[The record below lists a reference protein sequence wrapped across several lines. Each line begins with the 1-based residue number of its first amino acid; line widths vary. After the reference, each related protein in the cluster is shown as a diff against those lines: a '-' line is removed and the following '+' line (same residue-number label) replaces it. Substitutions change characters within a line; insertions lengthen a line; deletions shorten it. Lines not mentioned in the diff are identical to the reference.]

1 MSKLLKSVV
10 FKLGHCGLFL
20 GQKTC
25 MHVHGVF
32 PYLYVLYDGTQ
43 PWDRYL
49 RLFANSLDKA
59 INVAQGHASSE
70 IQHVYKITL
79 VSGM

>member
-1 MSKLLKSVV
+1 MNLFFMSIYT
-10 FKLGHCGLFL
+10 

-32 PYLYVLYDGTQ
+32 PYLYVPYDGTA
-43 PWDRYL
+43 PLDRYL
-49 RLFANSLDKA
+49 RQFASSLDKA
-59 INVAQGHASSE
+59 INVAQGHGQST
-70 IQHVYKITL
+70 IQHVYKIVL

>member
-1 MSKLLKSVV
+1 MSIFQKTLECPLNNTHVI
-10 FKLGHCGLFL
+10 

-32 PYLYVLYDGTQ
+32 PYLYVAYDGTQ
-43 PWDRYL
+43 PLERYT
-49 RLFANSLDKA
+49 RQFACSANKA
-59 INVAQGHASSE
+59 LNVALGRASSNQ
-70 IQHVYKITL
+70 QHVFRITL

>member
-1 MSKLLKSVV
+1 M
-10 FKLGHCGLFL
+10 LFEI

-32 PYLYVLYDGTQ
+32 PYLYVPYDGTQ
-43 PWDRYL
+43 PLSQYVQQ
-49 RLFANSLDKA
+49 FAISLDKA
-59 INVAQGHASSE
+59 VNIAFGSAASNR
-70 IQHVYKITL
+70 QHVYKISV

>member
-1 MSKLLKSVV
+1 MLGLSIKILL
-10 FKLGHCGLFL
+10 LFA

-59 INVAQGHASSE
+59 INVAQGNASAE
-70 IQHVYKITL
+70 TQHVYKINM

>member
-1 MSKLLKSVV
+1 MFIAFS
-10 FKLGHCGLFL
+10 

-32 PYLYVLYDGTQ
+32 PYMYVPFEGSLSI
-43 PWDRYL
+43 DRYL
-49 RLFANSLDKA
+49 RQFAASLDKA
-59 INVAQGHASSE
+59 LNVALGRAASAV
-70 IQHVYKITL
+70 QHVYKIAL

>member
-1 MSKLLKSVV
+1 MTKEHSY
-10 FKLGHCGLFL
+10 FT

-32 PYLYVLYDGTQ
+32 PYLYVPYDGTQ

-59 INVAQGHASSE
+59 LNVSLNHANSKS
-70 IQHVYKITL
+70 QHVYKINL

>member
-1 MSKLLKSVV
+1 MLWMLCLK
-10 FKLGHCGLFL
+10 

-32 PYLYVLYDGTQ
+32 PYLMVPYDGAQ
-43 PWDRYL
+43 PTDGYIRQ
-49 RLFANSLDKA
+49 FASSLDKA
-59 INVAQGHASSE
+59 LNIANNTNATV
-70 IQHVYKITL
+70 QHVFRIVL